1 MNNKTYTLAVSDIN
15 EVSTDFSDEFAI
27 ARINVLSTKPNSHKI
42 NITDE
47 VLRRSGETLRG
58 KWVIAEYDK
67 FRNDVTTHTKNTH
80 IIGIVPQ
87 DAKIDYIV
95 DENGDTTMVT
105 EAVISKLYATEIYN
119 LFKDKNFRNVSVEMG
134 VENERP
140 SDLGDGSTNID
151 AINYYAICVLS
162 QRTNGSCPNAN
173 MEIIKFSSD
182 EATEYYDKIS
192 TKTKALELSQQLK
205 DFAESLESLDSKDKI
220 DERTSLMEENVLQTE
235 QFAEDNKDD
244 EKDVVMSEGEQPK
257 DEPKSEESKEMAEP
271 KEEPKTEDEKEM
283 SEEEP
288 TQMAEE
294 PKEGEDDKKE
304 DEPKEDKEMSCDGE
318 KEMGCGEEKTF
329 SLEQF
334 ASEDSLKEL
343 SDEMAELVKMESAD
357 EVIKK
362 FAEKMDEIKQ
372 LSEKVA
378 ELEEFQ
384 TKTFEAERE
393 AKVNGI
399 LAEVKNDL
407 EPKQFAE
414 LLEESKE
421 VTLDGLTAFSNRV
434 KAFAY
439 EYSKTR
445 TDEAKEDDGVML
457 MASTEDVSVNSGDVF
472 ERLSKKYK

>member
-235 QFAEDNKDD
+235 QFAENEDDN
-244 EKDVVMSEGEQPK
+244 KDVVMSEGEQPK
-257 DEPKSEESKEMAEP
+257 DEPKSEESKGMAEP
-271 KEEPKTEDEKEM
+271 KEE
-283 SEEEP
+283 
-288 TQMAEE
+288 E
-294 PKEGEDDKKE
+294 PKSEDDKKDE
-304 DEPKEDKEMSCDGE
+304 EPKEDKKEMSCGGE
-318 KEMGCGEEKTF
+318 TEKMGCGEDKKF

-334 ASEDSLKEL
+334 ASKEVVETL
-343 SDEMAELVKMESAD
+343 SDDMADLIKMESAD
-357 EVIKK
+357 DVIKK
-362 FAEKMDEIKQ
+362 FAEIVEQNKE
-372 LSEKVA
+372 LSEKVEKLSA
-378 ELEEFQ
+378 QNDELVEFQ
-384 TKTFEAERE
+384 TKAFEAERD
-393 AKVNGI
+393 ARVNDI
-399 LAEVKNDL
+399 LAEVKGDL
-407 EPKQFAE
+407 EVEKFAE
-414 LLEESKE
+414 LEEEAKS
-421 VTLDGLTAFSNRV
+421 VSLDSVDAFANKV

-439 EYSKTR
+439 EASKNKVT
-445 TDEAKEDDGVML
+445 EPKNEEGIML
-457 MASTEDVSVNSGDVF
+457 MASPDAVVKVEKDSDVF
-472 ERLSKKYK
+472 SRLSEKYK